1 MKAQFVNRREPLDD
15 EVKLWAVGTGTVKPW
30 LKKSREAA
38 TFITMLDGF
47 VAVHIPDE
55 YHVAWL
61 FDSEEHAKKAME
73 DMHEVGI
80 ETGKGIGEVFAKKE
94 YLERGKK

>member
-1 MKAQFVNRREPLDD
+1 MEKAKATTQDD
-15 EVKLWAVGTGTVKPW
+15 VKTSV
-30 LKKSREAA
+30 SSIYAA
-38 TFITMLDGF
+38 L
-47 VAVHIPDE
+47 
-55 YHVAWL
+55 L
-61 FDSEEHAKKAME
+61 SKRQAKKAME